1 PEARAAAEGAAGTHL
16 VFRVPAPVARFT
28 AEWAGLDRA
37 SESMLE
43 ALPDGVAVVV
53 RSGDDGGR
61 GTVSV
66 PRLPSDDGE
75 AWTTCAERTAAEWA
89 ERSVAASGPAN
100 GTEGLLLALAA
111 GPSEPSDL
119 IARAGDLAGPG
130 HEPAGLTATLAT
142 LVGRGWVAK
151 AEGRYHSTE
160 AGARYLGVGASTGA
174 TRESAQHRALLFAAF
189 RVLARRG
196 VRLEFVRQGR
206 YDRRLPDGVIRL
218 LPRTEAVQSPDEL
231 ARQLDHARSSWAWRY
246 FGGRDVDVEAEVSG
260 AMRADRI
267 RRNLAKARDRRTFA
281 LFLVAD
287 PARARRIRAVLTA
300 EGTPRTEAQVWTL
313 RTAEAATAH
322 SAGGSTT
329 GTGAAG
335 TETTGA
341 VGSRI
346 VERRSGERCA
356 SSSRTA

>member
-1 PEARAAAEGAAGTHL
+1 LWRLPFAEVGPETATFATTLLASHVYLGLAAEGPPADGPGVVVLLDEASAISPRLLAELLAEGRKFGVGVVMATQYPGRLAPEARAAAEGAAGTHL

-196 VRLEFVRQGR
+196 V
-206 YDRRLPDGVIRL
+206 
-218 LPRTEAVQSPDEL
+218 
-231 ARQLDHARSSWAWRY
+231 
-246 FGGRDVDVEAEVSG
+246 
-260 AMRADRI
+260 
-267 RRNLAKARDRRTFA
+267 
-281 LFLVAD
+281 
-287 PARARRIRAVLTA
+287 
-300 EGTPRTEAQVWTL
+300 
-313 RTAEAATAH
+313 
-322 SAGGSTT
+322 
-329 GTGAAG
+329 
-335 TETTGA
+335 
-341 VGSRI
+341 
-346 VERRSGERCA
+346 
-356 SSSRTA
+356 